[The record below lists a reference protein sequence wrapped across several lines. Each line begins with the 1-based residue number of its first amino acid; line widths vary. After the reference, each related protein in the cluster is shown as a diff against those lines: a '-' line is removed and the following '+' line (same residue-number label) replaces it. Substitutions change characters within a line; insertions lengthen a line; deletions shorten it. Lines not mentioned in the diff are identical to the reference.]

1 MEGDSYMEK
10 IKHLEYFEKIIID
23 NGIIMTPQRR
33 AILDVLF
40 TNRKRHLTVEEIW
53 HQAKN
58 IFSQIGIPTVYRTV
72 NQLESIG
79 ILYKIMVQGNCCKY
93 QLTDHEEKNKHRH
106 FICTRCGSITDIYL
120 PEMSMTEQQIENRY
134 HVKIENQNIIYYGL
148 CTQCIQV
155 SEE

>member
-1 MEGDSYMEK
+1 MEK

-93 QLTDHEEKNKHRH
+93 QLTDHEEKK
-106 FICTRCGSITDIYL
+106 
-120 PEMSMTEQQIENRY
+120 
-134 HVKIENQNIIYYGL
+134 
-148 CTQCIQV
+148 
-155 SEE
+155 